1 MKKIKCIVAVLCAI
15 CMTLGILACTKQ
27 ETPTQNSDT
36 DTQLSETQAELQ
48 NIIFKDG
55 ATDFYIVFPE
65 TPSATVFGAVRNLQ
79 EAFKKY
85 GGVDIAIKEEGIDVT
100 SVPSAQTREILVGD
114 VDRAETKAVKADMTD
129 IGGYAI
135 ARRGEKLV
143 ICGGSPAMLE
153 KAVDY
158 FISTY
163 LKAPALKNESK
174 TLSELSFGETDD
186 YFFVRMGLM
195 TSIKI
200 DGAEL
205 ENFKIMT
212 SDTGYTEAYAAE
224 LFADYL
230 YTYYGRKTP
239 AIITDGGA
247 YDGKAIIIG
256 KTARTTVSA
265 LKGEYRIE
273 ITANG
278 IEAVSGS
285 VAGYMDIFNRLKEI
299 FPSSSSTVELKLGDV
314 WTGKITDHTAVAQT
328 DIKVMYHNV
337 LGYVDKYPAANRPD
351 MTLQIYL
358 EHTPDV
364 IGLQEFGQTYYRAYA
379 KKLTDGLRT
388 AGYVEICF
396 TSQGGTGNPIFYN
409 SETLTLV
416 DSGYARARSGDKGTT
431 WAVFNT
437 KDGKTL
443 AVTNSHFAANS
454 NAGGNATLGN
464 TYRVADA
471 QTLLDVISN
480 IKTSYSNIPII
491 VGGDFNSSMS
501 SDPGRTLKD
510 GGLTHATDVAAKSA
524 DYSAWISYPVY
535 DADRGYYLPRSF
547 VWANIAGALD
557 HIMLGGDTS
566 GIEVREY
573 AILNDKL
580 ACVVSDHLPQM
591 LYVDWK

>member
-1 MKKIKCIVAVLCAI
+1 
-15 CMTLGILACTKQ
+15 MTLGVLACTKQ
-27 ETPTQNSDT
+27 ESPTPNSDT

-48 NIIFKDG
+48 DFIFKDG

-65 TPSATVFGAVRNLQ
+65 TPSATVFGAVRELQ
-79 EAFKKY
+79 EAFKEY
-85 GGVDIAIKEEGIDVT
+85 GGVDIAIKEEGLDIV
-100 SVPSAQTREILVGD
+100 SVPSSQTREILVGD
-114 VDRAETKAVKADMTD
+114 VDRAETEAVKADMTD

-143 ICGGSPAMLE
+143 ICGGSPAMVV
-153 KAVDY
+153 KGVDY
-158 FISTY
+158 FITTY
-163 LKAPALKNESK
+163 LKLPALKNESK
-174 TLSELSFGETDD
+174 TLSELSFGADDD
-186 YFFVRMGLM
+186 YFFVRIGLM

-200 DGAEL
+200 NGAEL
-205 ENFKIMT
+205 ENFKIIT
-212 SDTGYTEAYAAE
+212 SDTGYTEKYAAE

-239 AIITDGGA
+239 NIFTDDTA
-247 YDGKAIIIG
+247 YAGKAVIIG
-256 KTARTTVSA
+256 KTARTTITA
-265 LKGEYRIE
+265 PEGEYRIE
-273 ITANG
+273 VTENG
-278 IEAVSGS
+278 IEAVSSS
-285 VAGYMDIFNRLKEI
+285 VAGYMDIFNTLKTVL
-299 FPSSSSTVELKLGDV
+299 PSSSTTVELKLGDV
-314 WTGKITDHTAVAQT
+314 WTGKITNYTAIAEP

-351 MTLQIYL
+351 MALQIYL
-358 EHTPDV
+358 EHSPDV
-364 IGLQEFGQTYYRAYA
+364 IGFQEFGQAYYRAYA
-379 KKLTDGLRT
+379 ENLTDGLRA

-396 TSQGGTGNPIFYN
+396 KSQGGTGNPIFYN

-416 DSGYARARSGDKGTT
+416 DSGYAKARSGDKGTT
-431 WAVFNT
+431 WAIFNT

-454 NAGGNATLGN
+454 NAGGDATRGN

-471 QTLLDVISN
+471 RTLLDVVSS
-480 IKTSYSNIPII
+480 IKTSYPNIPII
-491 VGGDFNSSMS
+491 VGGDFNSSTS

-510 GGLTHATDVAAKSA
+510 GGLTHATEIADKAA
-524 DYSAWISYPVY
+524 DYSAWIGYPVY

-566 GIEVREY
+566 GIEVKEY